1 MALNLPRSS
10 HLAVLSIYHWTFSH
24 PKLSNLYR
32 ISIPNCPSDC
42 TQELKK
48 THMWKATTTFKR
60 PKLFGAHWVWR
71 VWVDSPEGQWAMAL
85 HFLEKSPWDVLTF
98 NSGLNV
104 CAKAGKWQ
112 ICLHILSSMKKK
124 DVVSYSICISSFEKS
139 SQWQHAVGLLQDM
152 LQSKVEPSEVSFNA
166 AISACKSQTHI
177 ALSLFEDMEL
187 LKVQRSV
194 VTFNAAL
201 TACDKGNWQEAL
213 HLMEKLYGHGQ
224 DGLDMDPITLSGIL
238 TACES
243 VWAVSLHVLDS
254 YLAKGKV
261 PHGLHAGSVLK
272 AMSSSRQWHSALAL
286 LQDLRSIWEMNER
299 TNQVTQTSQTKVSK
313 ATANSMLPD
322 FKSWHEFW
330 PSGQRS
336 ISSISS
342 KGGSTE
348 TNSTNTLCDAPIPII
363 YREDDF
369 MAVSKPA
376 GVSTGQTLQLLADQF
391 STCIFSMSRLD
402 LPTSGILP
410 MVVGQ
415 EATISARWFLS
426 QFAGTLVSKEYIC
439 LCNGRF
445 EPLSG
450 QIDLPLRIEAR
461 QVLLQSSQKQKLP
474 VQGCFRNGKDT

>member
-1 MALNLPRSS
+1 
-10 HLAVLSIYHWTFSH
+10 
-24 PKLSNLYR
+24 
-32 ISIPNCPSDC
+32 
-42 TQELKK
+42 
-48 THMWKATTTFKR
+48 
-60 PKLFGAHWVWR
+60 
-71 VWVDSPEGQWAMAL
+71 MAL

-213 HLMEKLYGHGQ
+213 HLMEKLHGHGQ
-224 DGLDMDPITLSGIL
+224 DELDMDPITLSGIL

-272 AMSSSRQWHSALAL
+272 AMSSSRKWHSALAL

-299 TNQVTQTSQTKVSK
+299 TNQVTQTSQTSQTKVSK
-313 ATANSMLPD
+313 ATANSMPD

-376 GVSTGQTLQLLADQF
+376 GVSTEQTLQLLADQF

-450 QIDLPLRIEAR
+450 QMDLPLRIEAR
-461 QVLLQSSQKQKLP
+461 QILKQSSEKQKLR
-474 VQGCFRNGKDT
+474 VQGCFRNGKDA